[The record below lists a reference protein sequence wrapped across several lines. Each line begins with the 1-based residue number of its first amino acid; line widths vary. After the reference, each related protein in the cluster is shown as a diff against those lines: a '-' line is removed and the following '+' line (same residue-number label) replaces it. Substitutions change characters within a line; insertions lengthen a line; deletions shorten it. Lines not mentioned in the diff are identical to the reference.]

1 MAQQQQQNPPPT
13 VVAVAGGTGGVGKTI
28 VQQLQLHR
36 ERFKV
41 IVFTRSVSNIQE
53 P

>member
-1 MAQQQQQNPPPT
+1 MAQPQRAPT

-41 IVFTRSVSNIQE
+41 VVFTRSVSQST
-53 P
+53 